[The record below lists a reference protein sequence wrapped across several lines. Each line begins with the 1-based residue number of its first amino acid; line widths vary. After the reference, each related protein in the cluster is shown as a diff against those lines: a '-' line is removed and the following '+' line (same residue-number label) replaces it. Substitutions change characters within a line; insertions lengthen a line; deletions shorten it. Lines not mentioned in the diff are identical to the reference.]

1 MKIIES
7 LLLLALT
14 VGLIFLWWKLFKL
27 GNKKRRETLE
37 IAAKQLN
44 LMSREK
50 ITGKR
55 VARLVFYAALITV
68 LVFGGSAVITKLLGN

>member
-27 GNKKRRETLE
+27 SNKKRRETLE

-50 ITGKR
+50 ITSKR

>member
-27 GNKKRRETLE
+27 SNKKRRETLE

-55 VARLVFYAALITV
+55 VARLVFLR
-68 LVFGGSAVITKLLGN
+68 GSNYCFSLWWKCSYH